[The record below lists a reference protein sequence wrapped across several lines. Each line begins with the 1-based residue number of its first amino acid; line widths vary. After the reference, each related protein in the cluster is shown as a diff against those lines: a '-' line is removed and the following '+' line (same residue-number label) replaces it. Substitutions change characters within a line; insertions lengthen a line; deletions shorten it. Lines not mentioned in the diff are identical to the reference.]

1 MSVNSDVRPQIHLVN
16 VTYHREDELRRRI
29 NSFMRTAFSLPEEDY
44 YARLDLKSLLL
55 VKSALSDIN
64 NTLTMRLTLGFLN
77 WAFKTL
83 SLDADSIE
91 KLRENVLQ
99 TKPSSNGY
107 DIFCSGP
114 IPFIAE
120 VKCNIP
126 INGGTKYGSAQRTG
140 IVKDIQALL
149 GGKSKSAAVDKRSLK
164 FMVFVDLPEV
174 RAANRHLLSSGSIA
188 AMGFQ
193 LLEEGQVPTRT
204 DVVYG
209 VHATVVA

>member
-1 MSVNSDVRPQIHLVN
+1 M
-16 VTYHREDELRRRI
+16 TYHREDELRRRI
-29 NSFMRTAFSLPEEDY
+29 NAFMRTAFSLPEEDY
-44 YARLDLKSLLL
+44 YARLDLKNLLL

-64 NTLTMRLTLGFLN
+64 NTLTMRLTLGFLT
-77 WAFKTL
+77 WASQAL
-83 SLDADSIE
+83 SLDADSIQKIRAE
-91 KLRENVLQ
+91 VLQ

-126 INGGTKYGSAQRTG
+126 INGGTKYGSAQRIG

-149 GGKSKSAAVDKRSLK
+149 SGKSKSAAVDQRSLK

-174 RAANRHLLSSGSIA
+174 RAANKHLFSSSAVA

-193 LLEEGQVPTRT
+193 LLTEGQVPNRT

-209 VHATVVA
+209 VHATVEA